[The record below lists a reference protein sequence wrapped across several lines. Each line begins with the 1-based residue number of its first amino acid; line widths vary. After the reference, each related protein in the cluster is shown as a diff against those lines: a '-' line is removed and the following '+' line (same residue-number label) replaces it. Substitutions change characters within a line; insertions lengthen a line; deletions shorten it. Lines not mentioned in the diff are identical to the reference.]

1 MRNFYLL
8 ILMICPLVN
17 IFGQNDVWYLSAEDA
32 TKNLTVDTENNPPD
46 GSEGSWYKWEIN
58 NNATILGTGD
68 DPDGPGQND
77 NNQALITWNATFPT
91 SYVANNT
98 NELIKDY
105 SVTATEYNNCDDT
118 NGSVT
123 TTDVK
128 LVKLDILLVEVDSNI
143 CNEDQ
148 GNITIYGTPNAT
160 IILNL
165 SGGELVTQS
174 PIIIGEDGRTDIA
187 VKATTNSS
195 EIGIQIAEMNYTA
208 QNPYNNSFNL
218 QKTNGF
224 SFDATNLKIN
234 VGTSPVISPIM
245 F

>member
-1 MRNFYLL
+1 MRNFYVLL
-8 ILMICPLVN
+8 LMICPFFNL
-17 IFGQNDVWYLSAEDA
+17 FGQNDIWYLSADDA
-32 TKNLTVDTENNPPD
+32 TKNLTVDTENNQPN

-77 NNQALITWNATFPT
+77 NNEALITWNATFPT
-91 SYVANNT
+91 SFIANNT

-105 SVTATEYNNCDDT
+105 SITATEYNNCDDT

-123 TTDVK
+123 TTEVK
-128 LVKLDILLVEVDSNI
+128 LVKLDILHIEADSNI
-143 CNEDQ
+143 CNNDQ
-148 GNITIYGTPNAT
+148 ATITIYGTPSAT
-160 IILNL
+160 INLNL
-165 SGGELVTQS
+165 TGGELINQT
-174 PIIIGEDGRTDIA
+174 PIVIGNDGRIDVA
-187 VKATTNSS
+187 VRAITNSV

-208 QNPYNNSFNL
+208 QNPYNNTFNL

-224 SFDATNLKIN
+224 SFDASNVKIS